1 MTETERTLHPFWL
14 LDYSS
19 GPSDLPVP
27 DDLPYFHVGTD
38 WRFRIIAVL
47 EDGTESLEL
56 YNEQVGWSEA
66 KRTMRKPKA
75 RVALR
80 VAAERN
86 LHDGSGWQPL
96 PAQTPTYMTLDNLIE
111 HIPLPELPEGLEL
124 DPVRANDIR
133 EEMLEFLTHWQNSGW
148 GKLFGDNVDATKH
161 SWPNAGYISYL
172 IRAIRMEHQ
181 KLATV
186 LGVSDRTMR
195 SWQDVFDPR
204 SITYPAQYALETMAR
219 KALME
224 RGSFHD

>member
-1 MTETERTLHPFWL
+1 MTETTNTLHPFWL
-14 LDYSS
+14 LDYSN
-19 GPSDLPVP
+19 GPDDLPLP
-27 DDLPYFHVGTD
+27 DDLPYFHVGDD
-38 WRFRIIAVL
+38 WRFRIVAVL
-47 EDGTESLEL
+47 EDGTDSMEL

-66 KRTMRKPKA
+66 KRSMKKPKA

-80 VAAERN
+80 VLAERD
-86 LHDGSGWQPL
+86 LHDGKGWQPV
-96 PAQTPTYMTLDNLIE
+96 PAPAPTYMLLDNLLE

-124 DPVRANDIR
+124 DPVRATSIR
-133 EEMLEFLTHWQNSGW
+133 AEMLEFLERCQDSGW
-148 GKLFGDNVDATKH
+148 GRLFTDHIDATKH
-161 SWPNAGYISYL
+161 SWPNAGYVSYL

-195 SWQDVFDPR
+195 SWQDVFDSR
-204 SITYPAQYALETMAR
+204 QITYPAQYALETMAR